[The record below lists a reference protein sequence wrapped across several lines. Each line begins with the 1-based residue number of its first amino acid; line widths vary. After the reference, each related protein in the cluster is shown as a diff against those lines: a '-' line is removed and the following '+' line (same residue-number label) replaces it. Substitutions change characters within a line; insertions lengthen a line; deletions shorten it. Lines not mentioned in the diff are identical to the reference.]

1 MQCRWFWA
9 RDYFY
14 SGVFLSE
21 MVNNTHTIHHFHI
34 AYNTLCLPPSSSVSL
49 GDDCNTQKNLKT
61 MVIRCEFFRGQTMY
75 IMGNVRTVNNNSAF
89 LLNPN
94 HSMFTNLAS
103 RVCPFS
109 NPPTP
114 PPAPEGGSERGKK
127 KKRGKILGIERLRV
141 TLTPNGKREVVPRD
155 QVFALIVVYCLL
167 LLLKNK

>member
-1 MQCRWFWA
+1 
-9 RDYFY
+9 
-14 SGVFLSE
+14 
-21 MVNNTHTIHHFHI
+21 
-34 AYNTLCLPPSSSVSL
+34 
-49 GDDCNTQKNLKT
+49 
-61 MVIRCEFFRGQTMY
+61 MY
-75 IMGNVRTVNNNSAF
+75 IMGNVKTVNNNSAF

-109 NPPTP
+109 NPPNP
-114 PPAPEGGSERGKK
+114 PPQKK
-127 KKRGKILGIERLRV
+127 NPPPKGAAKGVKRGKILGIERLRV

>member
-1 MQCRWFWA
+1 
-9 RDYFY
+9 
-14 SGVFLSE
+14 
-21 MVNNTHTIHHFHI
+21 MVTNTHTINHFHI

-61 MVIRCEFFRGQTMY
+61 MVIRCEFIRGQTMY
-75 IMGNVRTVNNNSAF
+75 IMGNVKTVNNNSAF

-109 NPPTP
+109 NPPNP
-114 PPAPEGGSERGKK
+114 PPPQKK
-127 KKRGKILGIERLRV
+127 NPPPKGAAKGVKRGKILGIERLRV